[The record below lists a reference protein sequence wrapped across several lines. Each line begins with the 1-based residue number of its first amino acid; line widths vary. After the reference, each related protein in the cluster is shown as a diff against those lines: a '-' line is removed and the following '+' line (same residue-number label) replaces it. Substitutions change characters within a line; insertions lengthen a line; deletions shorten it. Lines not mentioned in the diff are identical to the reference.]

1 MGLLN
6 AVKKICLAPLH
17 EDSKFNN
24 YQNILATRV
33 RLTSA
38 IDPFCLIPRD
48 KSTVAILG
56 HL

>member
-48 KSTVAILG
+48 KITVAILG